1 MNSAEADTA
10 EALYREA
17 QAECRNGRFAAGAD
31 LARRALAVDPKLARA
46 HLLLGMALMQ
56 LGDAKGALASFD
68 SAVACEPG
76 LGDAYG
82 NRGDALVSLGRLP
95 DAVASYDR
103 AIALAPGA
111 VENWINRGA
120 VLVDLERYADALVSY
135 DRAVT
140 LVPDAA
146 EVHFSR
152 AIVLRALGR
161 EEEAIGSLDR
171 TLALDPNHVAAL
183 INRGSAQFK
192 LERFEDAHAS
202 FAAAVRLRPDDVDA
216 LYNLGFTLGAL
227 HRHAEALATYERLL
241 TIKPGHLDALL
252 NHGTELQQLHR
263 TRDALASYAKIVAIQ
278 PDHVEARLNEAFARL
293 ASGDFRGGWATLEWR
308 LRKPGFEE
316 RQYAQPSWRG
326 REPITGKTLLVY
338 GEQGLGDSINMVR
351 YVPLLA
357 RQGARVILDVPPPL
371 QRLLS
376 QVDGAALVAASGE
389 LLPPFDFHCPLMSL
403 PLAFGTGPGT
413 IPADVPYLTAAPE
426 RAAAWAARLPA
437 AGGLRVG
444 VNWCGN
450 PAFADDRRR
459 SMKLDQFAPVL
470 KLAGV
475 DFVSLNP
482 GIRHEDAA
490 RLAGMP
496 HVSHLAS
503 DFRDFADTAAVIAG
517 IDLILTT
524 DTAIAHLAGAMAK
537 PVWIMVSS
545 SPDWRWAG
553 EGETTRWYPTARLF
567 RQPVPGDWAAV
578 LEKVLRELAALSAGR
593 SG

>member
-1 MNSAEADTA
+1 MNSAEADIA

-17 QAECRNGRFAAGAD
+17 QTACRNGRFADGAD
-31 LARRALAVDPKLARA
+31 LARRALAADPKQART

-56 LGDAKGALASFD
+56 LGEPKAALASFD
-68 SAVACEPG
+68 SAVACDAG

-82 NRGDALVSLGRLP
+82 NRGDALLALGRLP
-95 DAVASYDR
+95 DAVASYDL
-103 AIALAPGA
+103 AIARAPDA

-120 VLVDLERYADALVSY
+120 ALVDLKRYGEALVSY

-152 AIVLRALGR
+152 AIVLRELGR
-161 EEEAIGSLDR
+161 EGEAIGSLDR
-171 TLALDPNHVAAL
+171 TLALDPNHFAAL

-192 LERFEDAHAS
+192 LERFDDAHAS

-227 HRHAEALATYERLL
+227 HRHAEALATYEQLL
-241 TIKPGHLDALL
+241 MIKPDHLDALL

-293 ASGDFRGGWATLEWR
+293 ALGDFHGGWPALEWR

-316 RQYAQPSWRG
+316 RQYARPSWRG
-326 REPITGKTLLVY
+326 RQPIAGKTLLLY
-338 GEQGLGDSINMVR
+338 GEQGLGDSINMIR

-357 RQGARVILDVPPPL
+357 RQGARVIVDVPPPL
-371 QRLLS
+371 QRLMS
-376 QVDGAALVAASGE
+376 QVDGAAIVAASGKP
-389 LLPPFDFHCPLMSL
+389 LPPFDFHCPLMSL
-403 PLAFGTGPGT
+403 PLAFGTEPST
-413 IPADVPYLTAAPE
+413 IPADVPYLAAAPE
-426 RAAAWAARLPA
+426 RVAAWVARLPTG
-437 AGGLRVG
+437 GGLRVG

-450 PAFADDRRR
+450 PVFADDRRR
-459 SMKLDQFAPVL
+459 SMKLDQFAPIL
-470 KLAGV
+470 MTSGV

-490 RLAGMP
+490 RLAAMP

-503 DFRDFADTAAVIAG
+503 EFRDFADTAAVIAG
-517 IDLILTT
+517 LDLILTT

-553 EGETTRWYPTARLF
+553 DGETTRWYPTVRLF
-567 RQPVPGDWAAV
+567 RQPAPGNWARV
-578 LEKVLRELAALSAGR
+578 LENVRRELTALAARR